1 MQFWALQVS
10 IIKYSCKDGGLMD
23 YALLKEGT
31 QHGSVVRSPY
41 CQNIEKIAY
50 CLKVSKEKAL
60 IPPSEPSTLE

>member
-1 MQFWALQVS
+1 MA
-10 IIKYSCKDGGLMD
+10 

-50 CLKVSKEKAL
+50 CFNVSKENAL
-60 IPPSEPSTLE
+60 IRPSEPSILE